1 MKRLSCILFLVLVA
15 PLAGQT
21 PTIDQL
27 VASYKSAKEKTAAA
41 QKAESDALGL
51 VQAELKRIADL
62 AAGLD
67 SKPTPPK
74 PPITQ
79 QKLHILIIEETA
91 DAVPQRGAYLTEPNL
106 WARIKDK
113 GHDFQVV
120 DKDVKDRTG
129 QVPVNLKGWIDKTK
143 DKKLP
148 WLFLIGPDGTEVF
161 SGPLPK
167 LPVDLVAQLAAHGG

>member
-27 VASYKSAKEKTAAA
+27 VASYKAAKEKTSAA

-74 PPITQ
+74 PPVTQ
-79 QKLHILIIEETA
+79 QKLVVLIIEETA
-91 DAVPQRGAYLTEPNL
+91 EAVAARGAYMTEPNL
-106 WARIKDK
+106 QARLKEK
-113 GHDFQVV
+113 GHKWRVA
-120 DKDVKDRTG
+120 DKDVTDRTG
-129 QVPVNLKGWIDKTK
+129 NQPADLKPWLAKAAGKA
-143 DKKLP
+143 LP

-161 SGPLPK
+161 SGPLPAK
-167 LPVDLVAQLAAHGG
+167 PVDLVAQLAVHGG